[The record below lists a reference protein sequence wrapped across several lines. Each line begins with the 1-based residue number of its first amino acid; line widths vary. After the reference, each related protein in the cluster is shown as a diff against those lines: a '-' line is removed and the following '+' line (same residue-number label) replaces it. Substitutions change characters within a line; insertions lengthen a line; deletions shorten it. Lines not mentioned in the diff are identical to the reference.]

1 MFRAVRTIDVAKY
14 AWRTSRNVDT
24 IRRGSPDARKIAAD
38 TIAKDT
44 SSAGVLFVKMAQFVS
59 ARGDILDDVT
69 AAALERLQ
77 NDVPGDDEPPPDM
90 FGYDIGK
97 KPIASAS
104 IANVYKGV
112 RKADGA
118 VVAIKRTKRGA
129 KEQVDQD
136 LPILIDVLKF
146 AKMLGVAGA
155 ANMLEIVVECEPVL
169 TAEFDLRNE
178 AKSAA
183 LFKKK
188 FADVDWLRIPKVY
201 EAGANYTISEF
212 VESNKITSARP
223 TVFLAKRLFEL
234 YLRMIVNVGLV
245 HADPHA
251 GNIGVLSD
259 GTFVLYDFGAVI
271 DVGDAR
277 PHIAD
282 LVKSAALEDIDGV
295 FRALANMGVIK
306 DGPTTRLR
314 RVIPKIKRLIESDDF
329 NRDLAK
335 LPEFSGNDNRMFE
348 LTTKYVYLFRSL
360 GIVQGIL
367 AYHDPKFDLK
377 QYVDEY
383 DDVIESAD
391 FPVWD
396 LARGLAS
403 DVLSAPTSLKSMQT
417 TMLDMKDTI
426 SDDFAAVKKTAAYTV
441 FAMLLMDVVALIL
454 K

>member
-1 MFRAVRTIDVAKY
+1 MVRTIDVAKY
-14 AWRTSRNVDT
+14 AWTTSKNVET
-24 IRRGSPDARKIAAD
+24 IRRGGQGARQAAAR
-38 TIAKDT
+38 IAKDT

-90 FGYDIGK
+90 FGYEIYK
-97 KPIASAS
+97 TPIASAS
-104 IANVYKGV
+104 IATVYKGV

-118 VVAIKRTKRGA
+118 LVAIKRTKRGA
-129 KEQVDQD
+129 REQVRQD
-136 LPILIDVLKF
+136 LPILIDVLKV
-146 AKMLGVAGA
+146 AKMLGMAGA
-155 ANMLEIVVECEPVL
+155 ANMLEIVQECEPVL
-169 TAEFDLRNE
+169 NGEFDLRSE

-183 LFKKK
+183 LFRKR
-188 FADVDWLRIPKVY
+188 FADVEWLRIPRVY
-201 EAGANYTISEF
+201 EAGETYTISEF
-212 VESNKITSARP
+212 VESRKITSARP
-223 TVFLAKRLFEL
+223 NVFLAKRLFEL
-234 YLRMIVNVGLV
+234 YLRMIVSVGLV

-251 GNIGVLSD
+251 GNIGVLPD

-277 PHIAD
+277 PYIAD
-282 LVKSAALEDIDGV
+282 LLKSAALEDVDGV
-295 FRALANMGVIK
+295 FRALSNMGVIK

-314 RVIPKIKRLIESDDF
+314 RMIPKIKKLLESDDV

-335 LPEFSGNDNRMFE
+335 LPEFSGNENRMFE

-367 AYHDPKFDLK
+367 AYHDPGLDLK
-377 QYVDEY
+377 KYVNEF
-383 DDVIESAD
+383 DDVIESAE

-396 LARGLAS
+396 LARGLAT
-403 DVLSAPTSLKSMQT
+403 DVLGAPTSLKNMQT
-417 TMLDMKDTI
+417 AMLDMKDTI
-426 SDDFAAVKKTAAYTV
+426 SDDFTSVKRAAGYAF
-441 FAMLLMDVVALIL
+441 FAMLLMDAVALVV

>member
-1 MFRAVRTIDVAKY
+1 M
-14 AWRTSRNVDT
+14 
-24 IRRGSPDARKIAAD
+24 
-38 TIAKDT
+38 
-44 SSAGVLFVKMAQFVS
+44 KMAQFVS

-77 NDVPGDDEPPPDM
+77 NDVPSGNDEPPPEM
-90 FGYDIGK
+90 FGYDIDK
-97 KPIASAS
+97 TPIASAS

-118 VVAIKRTKRGA
+118 VVAIKRTKSGA
-129 KEQVDQD
+129 KAQVQQD
-136 LPILIDVLKF
+136 LPILINVLKF
-146 AKMLGVAGA
+146 AKALGIAGA

-169 TAEFDLRNE
+169 NAEFDLRTE

-183 LFKKK
+183 LFRKK
-188 FADVDWLRIPKVY
+188 FADIDWLRIPRVW
-201 EAGANYTISEF
+201 EAGENYSISEF
-212 VESNKITSARP
+212 VESRKITSARP

-251 GNIGVLSD
+251 GNIGVLPD

-277 PHIAD
+277 GYIAD
-282 LVKSAALEDIDGV
+282 LVKSAAIEDIDGV
-295 FRALANMGVIK
+295 FRALTNMGVIK

-314 RVIPKIKRLIESDDF
+314 RMIPKIKKLLESDDI

-367 AYHDPKFDLK
+367 AYHDPGFDLK
-377 QYVDEY
+377 KYVDEY
-383 DDVIESAD
+383 ENVIESAD

-396 LARGLAS
+396 LARGLAT
-403 DVLSAPTSLKSMQT
+403 DVLAAPTSLKNMQT
-417 TMLDMKDTI
+417 AMLDMKDTI
-426 SDDFAAVKKTAAYTV
+426 SDDFASVKKATGYAV
-441 FAMLLMDVVALIL
+441 LAMLLMDVAALIL